1 VNPIIAQADKSEVPA
16 SLCKT
21 IDDIDVDKHKGKQL
35 ATKLIQ
41 SSNNPFLQDIEKP
54 QQSCP
59 CTTRRMTYTPSKGVH
74 RDEQENIDDEEEGP
88 EGHKLENT
96 IVEHRSLTRPEI
108 QQYRQEYS
116 QKGKKDVT
124 YLEQVWSSGA
134 DSLELSG
141 HEMKQLSGI
150 IENAHIYK
158 GLLAAVEARP
168 KAVMALFRWLSEA
181 WRVAIKDLDFS
192 AFQVDVSW
200 KNLDDAIKLTR
211 KFGI

>member
-1 VNPIIAQADKSEVPA
+1 
-16 SLCKT
+16 
-21 IDDIDVDKHKGKQL
+21 
-35 ATKLIQ
+35 
-41 SSNNPFLQDIEKP
+41 
-54 QQSCP
+54 
-59 CTTRRMTYTPSKGVH
+59 
-74 RDEQENIDDEEEGP
+74 
-88 EGHKLENT
+88 
-96 IVEHRSLTRPEI
+96 
-108 QQYRQEYS
+108 
-116 QKGKKDVT
+116 
-124 YLEQVWSSGA
+124 
-134 DSLELSG
+134 
-141 HEMKQLSGI
+141 MKQLSGI